1 MRPSDDQV
9 ADALR
14 CIRERH
20 RAERMNGMV
29 LRLLLGMMAVSWL
42 AVLLHSLWQA
52 LRR

>member
-1 MRPSDDQV
+1 MRPTDDQV

-20 RAERMNGMV
+20 RMERVNGMV

-42 AVLLHSLWQA
+42 VVLLHSLWQA
-52 LRR
+52 FR